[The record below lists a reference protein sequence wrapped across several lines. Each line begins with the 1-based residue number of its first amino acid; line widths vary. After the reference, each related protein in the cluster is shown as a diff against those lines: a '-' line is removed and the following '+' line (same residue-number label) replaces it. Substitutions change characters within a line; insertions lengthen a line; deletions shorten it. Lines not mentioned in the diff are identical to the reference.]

1 MKNKVTLNNI
11 ISGLILQIITIISG
25 FVVPKIILIYFG
37 SSVNGLVSS
46 INQFLSYITL
56 VEGGVTGV
64 IAANMYRPLVN
75 KDYASLSSIVVTAK
89 KFFNKVGTI
98 FVGYAIILSFA
109 YPLFTYTSFDYLYVL
124 ALVLVL
130 SISLSV
136 QYMFSLTLKTLL
148 IADKR
153 AYIVNYTQILI
164 CVSNLVLVY
173 ISVLIY
179 PSIHILKLITG
190 GLYVLQ
196 PVIFGQYVKR
206 HYDICWKSQSDN
218 NLISERW
225 NGFAINIAAF
235 IHNCTDVTLLTLFS
249 TLEMVSIYSVYSLV
263 TTGLKQLINAVTSG
277 INSTLGQAYAI
288 GNARELNKKIDLYE
302 YIIFV
307 LVGFSF
313 TMAGLLIT
321 PFVMIYINGVTD
333 ANYYNQPLFGVMIV
347 ISEAIYLIKYPHLN
361 LAYAANK
368 FKEITIPAYIEAIIN
383 IVISIILIKPYG
395 LIGVSIGTI
404 AAMTYRMVFHVY
416 YTSKLV
422 EGRKQRIFY
431 RKLLLFTVATVL
443 GIIICYVF
451 LPLRTFTVT
460 LWVVRAIEYVAVL
473 AVFYSGISI
482 LVFKNEVNFIIRYLR
497 RIGNCETS
505 SQS

>member
-11 ISGLILQIITIISG
+11 ISGLILQIITVISG
-25 FVVPKIILIYFG
+25 FIIPKIILIYFG

-75 KDYASLSSIVVTAK
+75 KDYTRLSSIAVTAK
-89 KFFNKVGTI
+89 KFFNKVGII
-98 FVGYAIILSFA
+98 FVGYAVILA
-109 YPLFTYTSFDYLYVL
+109 LIYPLFTNTGFDYLYVL
-124 ALVLVL
+124 TLVLVL

-164 CVSNLVLVY
+164 CVSNLILVY

-196 PVIFGQYVKR
+196 PFIFGRYVEKY
-206 HYDICWKSQSDN
+206 YDINWRSQSDN

-235 IHNCTDVTLLTLFS
+235 VHNCTDVTLLTLFS
-249 TLEMVSIYSVYSLV
+249 TLRTVSIYSVYSLV
-263 TTGLKQLINAVTSG
+263 TNGLKQLINAVTSG
-277 INSTLGQAYAI
+277 IDSTLGQAYAI
-288 GNARELNKKIDLYE
+288 GDERELNKRMDLYE
-302 YIIFV
+302 YIIFM
-307 LVGFSF
+307 LVGLSF

-321 PFVMIYINGVTD
+321 PFVMIYTKGVTD
-333 ANYYNQPLFGVMIV
+333 ADYYQPLFGVLIV
-347 ISEAIYLIKYPHLN
+347 ISEAIYLLKYPHLN

-368 FKEITIPAYIEAIIN
+368 FKEITVPAYVEAVIN
-383 IVISIILIKPYG
+383 IVISLILIKKYG

-416 YTSKLV
+416 YTSKLI
-422 EGRKQRIFY
+422 EGRKQWVFY
-431 RKLLLFTVATVL
+431 RKLFIFTVATVL
-443 GIIICYVF
+443 GIIICYVCF
-451 LPLRTFTVT
+451 PCKTFTIT
-460 LWVVRAIEYVAVL
+460 LWMVRAIEYAVVL
-473 AVFYSGISI
+473 AVVYSAMSLLI
-482 LVFKNEVNFIIRYLR
+482 FRNEVNFIIRYLTKR
-497 RIGNCETS
+497 
-505 SQS
+505 

>member
-1 MKNKVTLNNI
+1 MKNRVTLNNI
-11 ISGLILQIITIISG
+11 VSGLILQIITVISG
-25 FVVPKIILIYFG
+25 FIIPKIILIYFG

-75 KDYASLSSIVVTAK
+75 KDYTRLSSIVVTAK
-89 KFFNKVGTI
+89 KFFNKIGMI
-98 FVGYAIILSFA
+98 FVGYAVILA
-109 YPLFTYTSFDYLYVL
+109 LIYPLFTDTGFDYLYVSTL
-124 ALVLVL
+124 ILVL

-164 CVSNLVLVY
+164 CVSNLILVY

-190 GLYVLQ
+190 GLYIFQ
-196 PVIFGQYVKR
+196 PLIFGQYVRK

-263 TTGLKQLINAVTSG
+263 TNGLKQLINAVTSG
-277 INSTLGQAYAI
+277 IDSTLGQAYAI
-288 GNARELNKKIDLYE
+288 GDERELNKRMDLYE
-302 YIIFV
+302 YIIFMI
-307 LVGFSF
+307 VGLSF

-321 PFVMIYINGVTD
+321 PFVMIYTKGVTD
-333 ANYYNQPLFGVMIV
+333 ADYYQPLFGVMIV
-347 ISEAIYLIKYPHLN
+347 ISEAIYLLKYPHLN

-368 FKEITIPAYIEAIIN
+368 FKEITVPAYVEAVIN
-383 IVISIILIKPYG
+383 IVISLILIKKYG

-416 YTSKLV
+416 YTSKLI
-422 EGRKQRIFY
+422 EGRKQWAFY
-431 RKLLLFTVATVL
+431 RKLIIFTVATVL
-443 GIIICYVF
+443 GIIICHVCF
-451 LPLRTFTVT
+451 PCKTFTIT
-460 LWVVRAIEYVAVL
+460 LWMVRAIEYAVVL
-473 AVFYSGISI
+473 AVVYSAMSL
-482 LVFKNEVNFIIRYLR
+482 LVFRNEVNFIIRYLIKR
-497 RIGNCETS
+497 
-505 SQS
+505 

>member
-11 ISGLILQIITIISG
+11 ISGLILQIITVISG
-25 FVVPKIILIYFG
+25 FIIPKIILIYFG

-75 KDYASLSSIVVTAK
+75 KDYTRLSSIAVTAK
-89 KFFNKVGTI
+89 KFFNKVGII
-98 FVGYAIILSFA
+98 FVGYAVILASI
-109 YPLFTYTSFDYLYVL
+109 YPLFTNTGFDYLYVL
-124 ALVLVL
+124 TLILVL

-164 CVSNLVLVY
+164 CVSNLILVY

-196 PVIFGQYVKR
+196 PFIFGRYVRK

-263 TTGLKQLINAVTSG
+263 TNGLKQLINAVTSG

-288 GNARELNKKIDLYE
+288 GDARELNKKIDLYE
-302 YIIFV
+302 YIIFMFV
-307 LVGFSF
+307 SFSF

-321 PFVMIYINGVTD
+321 PFVMIYTNGVTD
-333 ANYYNQPLFGVMIV
+333 ADYYKPLFGVMIV
-347 ISEAIYLIKYPHLN
+347 ISEAIYLLKYPHLN
-361 LAYAANK
+361 LAYSANK
-368 FKEITIPAYIEAIIN
+368 FKDITVPAYIEAIIN
-383 IVISIILIKPYG
+383 IVVSLILIKPYG
-395 LIGVSIGTI
+395 LLGVAIGTI
-404 AAMTYRMVFHVY
+404 VAMTYRMIFHVY

-422 EGRKQRIFY
+422 EGRKQWIFY
-431 RKLLLFTVATVL
+431 KKLILLSIATVL
-443 GIIICYVF
+443 GTTICQVL
-451 LPLRTFTVT
+451 LPLTAFTVT
-460 LWVVRAIEYVAVL
+460 MWIIRAIEYALVL
-473 AVFYSGISI
+473 AVIYSVMS
-482 LVFKNEVNFIIRYLR
+482 LLCFRNEVNFIIRYLR
-497 RIGNCETS
+497 KK
-505 SQS
+505 